1 VQKLAEEHPL
11 VVAVIVASVV
21 AIDVR
26 VEGRKD
32 IRASIQKAEL
42 VVVSYSSL
50 VAAWNSIVVRSE
62 ERDLAVRVIEEPDNV
77 FVVVH
82 KPDKLGELVLVF
94 EVLIDGALFIIT
106 IGTLECMLP
115 HIFNVGDAGLDR
127 LPAQT
132 ESAESVFP
140 GGDRLFTRRTA
151 LRESRSNGSSSSE
164 NEELHGARERTREL

>member
-32 IRASIQKAEL
+32 VGASIQKADI

-115 HIFNVGDAGLDR
+115 HIFNVGDAGLDG
-127 LPAQT
+127 LPAET
-132 ESAESVFP
+132 ESAEGVFP
-140 GGDRLFTRRTA
+140 GGDRLFTRTA